1 MSKST
6 AFSHD
11 DDWNCLNE
19 LLTKLPRSISKS
31 KAVVMAVEELNK
43 QITRKSSL
51 SLDDFKEKDTLPRLE
66 AEQKVWKKLIK
77 DKSTSELKEL
87 VRLCSSRKSLVE
99 EELYRRL

>member
-11 DDWNCLNE
+11 DDWKCLDE

-43 QITRKSSL
+43 IMARKSSL
-51 SLDDFKEKDTLPRLE
+51 SLEDFTEENSIPSLE
-66 AEQKVWKKLIK
+66 AEQKLWKKILK
-77 DKSTSELKEL
+77 DKSAKELKEL
-87 VRLCSSRKSLVE
+87 VRLCSSRKSLIE
-99 EELYRRL
+99 AELYRRL